1 MMALNTRE
9 TGGST
14 CRTHAS
20 NLNHEAQ
27 HHEGGV
33 PLITLVLSGA
43 LSVGQ
48 LTPLEGAARALEVAG
63 E

>member
-1 MMALNTRE
+1 MPDTRE
-9 TGGST
+9 TPK
-14 CRTHAS
+14 
-20 NLNHEAQ
+20 HEAQ

-33 PLITLVLSGA
+33 PLLTLVLSGA

-48 LTPLEGAARALEVAG
+48 LTPLEGAARPREVAG